1 MFFCIAIKRQLLYN
15 KCKRKER
22 LDMASVMKKV
32 NHNGTVSYIIRVYLC
47 RDAKGRAK
55 YLSKTYT
62 PLVPMSQAKIDK
74 QIKEII
80 RELEDK
86 AQSGYSS
93 DAKQKF
99 EAYAEHF
106 LAVKSRSCQD
116 YTIRTYRNELKTI
129 NQVIGQIPLE
139 KLSVKDLDHFYFE
152 ISNLITQH
160 GRAYS
165 STYIHHCCTL
175 IRMVLGLAVK
185 EEVLQKNVADKE
197 HFTPPRAVRKDPEF
211 LEPEEAKE
219 FVRCALQ
226 EEDLRIR
233 LMVMLY
239 LYTGIRMEE
248 LCGLEWKDI
257 NFETREIRIERASIY
272 IPGQRLIT
280 KETKNASSRRI
291 IKADPLV
298 FTVLAEYKDKYREKQ
313 AAKNGSWINSDRLFV
328 RSDGNPIT
336 PNMTALWLD
345 KFTKKY
351 GLRRVTPHKLRHTYA
366 TLQIAY
372 DTDIRTVAGV
382 MGHSSPITTLTI
394 YAHQVKE
401 ASEKASR
408 AMTEML
414 TPRKPGEEQQ

>member
-1 MFFCIAIKRQLLYN
+1 
-15 KCKRKER
+15 
-22 LDMASVMKKV
+22 MASVMKKT
-32 NHNGTVSYIIRVYLC
+32 NANGTVSYIIRVYLY

-62 PLVPMSQAKIDK
+62 PPATLSQAKVDK
-74 QIKEII
+74 QIKEYV
-80 RELEDK
+80 REMEDK
-86 AQSGYSS
+86 AQSGYSF

-139 KLSVKDLDHFYFE
+139 RLSVKDLDDFYYE
-152 ISNLITQH
+152 ISNLITQY
-160 GRAYS
+160 GRSYS

-185 EEVLQKNVADKE
+185 EDVLQKNVADKE

-219 FVRCALQ
+219 FVRCALA

-257 NFETREIRIERASIY
+257 TFETREIRIERASVY
-272 IPGQRLIT
+272 IPGQRLVT
-280 KETKNASSRRI
+280 KETKTAASRRV

-298 FTVLAEYKDKYREKQ
+298 LSVLEEYRTWYLEKQ
-313 AAKNGSWINSDRLFV
+313 TAKNGDWTHSDRLFV
-328 RSDGNPIT
+328 RSDGKPIT
-336 PNMTALWLD
+336 PNTTALWLD
-345 KFTKKY
+345 KFTAKY

-372 DTDIRTVAGV
+372 GTDVRTVSGS
-382 MGHSSPITTLTI
+382 MGHSTPTTTLNI
-394 YAHQVKE
+394 YTHQLKQSLD
-401 ASEKASR
+401 AAAD
-408 AMTEML
+408 AMGEML
-414 TPRKPGEEQQ
+414 NPEPDAGMEPGV